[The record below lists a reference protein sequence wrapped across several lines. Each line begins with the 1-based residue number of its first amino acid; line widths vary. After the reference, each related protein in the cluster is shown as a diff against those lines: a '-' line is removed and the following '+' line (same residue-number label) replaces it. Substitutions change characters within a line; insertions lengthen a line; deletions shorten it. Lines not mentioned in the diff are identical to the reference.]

1 MYVLMVR
8 TRSALPIYGISSP
21 LICFL
26 NSFSVSQPRVWF
38 CKKKNCYFYSKYDN
52 SAKHKKRSLSNGRGS
67 WVWAWV
73 KVVGV
78 GNAWWVTRRV
88 CLMVVGRGSW
98 VVGRGSWVVGRGCGC
113 G

>member
-38 CKKKNCYFYSKYDN
+38 CKKKTVIFTANTTTAQSI
-52 SAKHKKRSLSNGRGS
+52 KRG
-67 WVWAWV
+67 
-73 KVVGV
+73 
-78 GNAWWVTRRV
+78 V
-88 CLMVVGRGSW
+88 CLMVVGRGC
-98 VVGRGSWVVGRGCGC
+98 GRG
-113 G
+113 